1 MGSWNLTY
9 LDNSEIDKIHSASL
23 EILSK
28 VGVRVEH
35 AEIYTKMKEHGAE
48 GTKDRRLLLEEGLVK
63 EAIKKSCKKYTIYAR
78 DSRYNLEVGSGNLRF
93 LSSGGQTWIID
104 SIRKERRKPTV
115 DDLYNAITIGDALE
129 NINIVGAMVIPQE
142 IPPQVRSVYVY
153 SELIK
158 NSSKVVF
165 SWIEGSKEAE
175 YVLKMFE
182 VISGGEDEHRK
193 KPMIWYFCEPISP
206 LKYRYESLE
215 ILRLFCNKG
224 LPITFGPMVQA
235 GSTGPVT
242 LAGALA
248 LENAEILA
256 GVTIAQTLSPGIPVE
271 YGGIPHIADMRNL
284 NISFGSPEQIIM
296 AVAMIQIGKSY
307 GFPVHVNTG
316 LTDSNVPDMQAGIEK
331 CASILA
337 SALAGAEL
345 FGHLGISGA
354 DQGASLEQ
362 LIIDN
367 EIAGY
372 VKRAVKGFE
381 VNEETLALD
390 LIKDRCEIG
399 SFIGTKHTLRHM
411 RKEQWFPQLLNRD
424 IWDNWASKGSKDLL
438 TKAVEA
444 KERFLKGH
452 KSERLDRQLEEEIN
466 RIVKESFKN
475 LL

>member
-1 MGSWNLTY
+1 
-9 LDNSEIDKIHSASL
+9 
-23 EILSK
+23 
-28 VGVRVEH
+28 
-35 AEIYTKMKEHGAE
+35 
-48 GTKDRRLLLEEGLVK
+48 
-63 EAIKKSCKKYTIYAR
+63 
-78 DSRYNLEVGSGNLRF
+78 
-93 LSSGGQTWIID
+93 
-104 SIRKERRKPTV
+104 
-115 DDLYNAITIGDALE
+115 
-129 NINIVGAMVIPQE
+129 
-142 IPPQVRSVYVY
+142 
-153 SELIK
+153 
-158 NSSKVVF
+158 
-165 SWIEGSKEAE
+165 
-175 YVLKMFE
+175 
-182 VISGGEDEHRK
+182 
-193 KPMIWYFCEPISP
+193 
-206 LKYRYESLE
+206 
-215 ILRLFCNKG
+215 
-224 LPITFGPMVQA
+224 
-235 GSTGPVT
+235 
-242 LAGALA
+242 
-248 LENAEILA
+248 
-256 GVTIAQTLSPGIPVE
+256 
-271 YGGIPHIADMRNL
+271 
-284 NISFGSPEQIIM
+284 M